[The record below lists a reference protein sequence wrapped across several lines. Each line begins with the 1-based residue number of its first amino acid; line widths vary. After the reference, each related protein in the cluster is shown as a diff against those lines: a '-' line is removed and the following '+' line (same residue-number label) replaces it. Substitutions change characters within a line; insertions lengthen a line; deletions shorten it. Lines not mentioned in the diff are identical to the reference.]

1 VTALGNLP
9 AMSSSN
15 TNNSNNT
22 VLPLDAMSL
31 EQLDQLKQGEEQ
43 RLQALAQRF
52 AALRQAAARLTAATL
67 AVQELEKTTE
77 SEVFVPLTESV
88 YVPGKIR
95 GGKDPLLIE
104 LGTGYFV
111 EQTPQGTVDF
121 FQRKLRLVDAN
132 SENGTIV
139 KSIVIDLFK
148 CQYQTHFCSSIVTQA
163 VQATKQNLESI
174 AIAMRGKLIEIQARQ
189 QGQRTRAAAENT

>member
-1 VTALGNLP
+1 
-9 AMSSSN
+9 MSN
-15 TNNSNNT
+15 AAPNNNNNT

-43 RLQALAQRF
+43 RLQALAQRY
-52 AALRQAAARLTAATL
+52 AALRQAAARLTAATA
-67 AVQELEKTTE
+67 AVQELGNEKEEET
-77 SEVFVPLTESV
+77 EVFVPLTESV

-95 GGKDPLLIE
+95 GGKDPLLVE

-132 SENGTIV
+132 SENG
-139 KSIVIDLFK
+139 K
-148 CQYQTHFCSSIVTQA
+148 
-163 VQATKQNLESI
+163 
-174 AIAMRGKLIEIQARQ
+174 AIG
-189 QGQRTRAAAENT
+189 GCVVFFSVFRASNSCFVLVLL

>member
-1 VTALGNLP
+1 
-9 AMSSSN
+9 MSNASSN
-15 TNNSNNT
+15 NNNNT

-43 RLQALAQRF
+43 RLQALAQRY
-52 AALRQAAARLTAATL
+52 AALRQAAARLAAATAAVEEL
-67 AVQELEKTTE
+67 GQEKEEET
-77 SEVFVPLTESV
+77 EVFVPLTESV

-95 GGKDPLLIE
+95 GGRDPLLVE

-111 EQTPQGTVDF
+111 EQTPEGTVDF

-132 SENGTIV
+132 SENGTIDG
-139 KSIVIDLFK
+139 INGLFMYCK
-148 CQYQTHFCSSIVTQA
+148 PPSQNISFVVTQA

-189 QGQRTRAAAENT
+189 QGQRVRAAAENS